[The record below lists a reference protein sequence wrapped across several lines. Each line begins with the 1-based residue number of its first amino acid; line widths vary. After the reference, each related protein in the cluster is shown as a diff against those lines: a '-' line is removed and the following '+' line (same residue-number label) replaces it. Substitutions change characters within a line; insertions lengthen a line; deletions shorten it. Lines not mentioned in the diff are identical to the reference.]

1 MDNVKKF
8 YLASVESADFK
19 NAAEESR
26 KMINSWVESQTNG
39 RLWESH
45 SLKITAG
52 SPLCVN
58 TVLDPDWASGN
69 GVRWDWRGW
78 GGPAGGGRSMSVRRE
93 MGGGAPRTSPLQAQ
107 LSLVDSVFVDPR
119 SLLRLQTD
127 SCFSLNW
134 RLNFWII
141 IPKRKY
147 AEATFAFLT
156 GKQATLL

>member
-45 SLKITAG
+45 SLKVTAE

-58 TVLDPDWASGN
+58 TVLDPDGAARSQ
-69 GVRWDWRGW
+69 VRRDWRRW
-78 GGPAGGGRSMSVRRE
+78 GGLQGVDGPRQWGEKRAGQGRQGSQHQPPAGTAESWQWLCGSQVS
-93 MGGGAPRTSPLQAQ
+93 AQ
-107 LSLVDSVFVDPR
+107 
-119 SLLRLQTD
+119 
-127 SCFSLNW
+127 
-134 RLNFWII
+134 
-141 IPKRKY
+141 
-147 AEATFAFLT
+147 
-156 GKQATLL
+156 TLG